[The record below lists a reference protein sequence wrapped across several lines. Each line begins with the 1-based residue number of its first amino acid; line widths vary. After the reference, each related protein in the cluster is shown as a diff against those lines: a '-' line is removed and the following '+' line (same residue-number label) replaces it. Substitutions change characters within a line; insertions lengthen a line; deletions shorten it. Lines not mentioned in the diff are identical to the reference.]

1 MAMSH
6 SVQDGKDAAARARR
20 SGARPRPIRYD
31 TETWIVMRSD
41 PVLPAAIIFR
51 LRNPDGREF
60 FIAVRWDLEAAGRRL
75 IGRFESLEDA
85 DHAVLYDVPRPVVG
99 RPNEDLAHLHERQEE
114 QARAIEQA
122 RAERARLYGP

>member
-1 MAMSH
+1 MAMAH

-31 TETWIVMRSD
+31 SETWIVMRSD
-41 PVLPAAIIFR
+41 PVLPAAVILR

-60 FIAVRWDLEAAGRRL
+60 FVTVKWDLDPAARRL

-85 DHAVLYDVPRPVVG
+85 DRAVLYDVPRPVVG
-99 RPNEDLAHLHERQEE
+99 RPDEDLAHLHQRQEE
-114 QARAIEQA
+114 QARAIEQQ